1 MTFIGR
7 WFRRAGGEAPHRL
20 KDGDAFSLC
29 RDKYGVTAREGEII
43 RLLLEGKDNKDIA
56 ARLFISDHTVKNHI
70 HHIYQKLGIGN
81 RVQLVK
87 CFSSALEEPGPLI
100 SGGPAGGPRS
110 RKLLVSAL
118 VIGLIA
124 LAGAAYLLFGP
135 KKVAPP
141 TSTPQRSIAVLPFVD
156 LSATRDYEY
165 LCDGISETLIN
176 ALTRVEGLW
185 VPARTSSFFFKG
197 KAQDLQD
204 IGRKLGV
211 DTILEGSVQV
221 AGDDLRI
228 TARLADVKEGRQI
241 WSEIFNRKRA
251 DLFRIQDDITLKIVE
266 ALKVRILEERPV
278 MRRYTEKLES
288 YDLYMKGIYFY
299 NKRGQENL
307 EKALGFFR
315 SAIAVDPQ
323 YALAYAWIA
332 ETYTVIGSWAYLSPR
347 EAYSNAREAAQK
359 ALEMDNSLAE
369 AHSAM
374 ADVLYSYEYKWK
386 EAEAEYR
393 EALRLNPRYAI
404 AHSAY
409 AQFLACQGRFEESLN
424 EHARAEALDPLS
436 LMIRVVK
443 ANALIWMGQYDR
455 AVAEFDRIFEMDPGY
470 APAKEYVHQAFL
482 RKLLAEGKFEDAF
495 RECEKADDPL
505 GKGIVYGRMGRKTEG
520 RKIADEFI
528 ARSRKNPND
537 AYYAAI
543 VLFALGEDDQGFEF
557 LEKAYE
563 SHSRRMV
570 YLKTAPFFGSVR
582 TDLRFQ
588 VLLRKVGLGE

>member
-1 MTFIGR
+1 MTLFGR
-7 WFRRAGGEAPHRL
+7 LLRRTRREAPLRV
-20 KDGDAFSLC
+20 KSGDAFSLC
-29 RDKYGVTAREGEII
+29 QAKYGITAREGEII
-43 RLLLEGKDNKDIA
+43 RLLLEGKNNKEIA
-56 ARLFISDHTVKNHI
+56 AELFISDHTAKNHI

-81 RVQLVK
+81 RVQLIQ
-87 CFSSALEEPGPLI
+87 CFRSALEEPGPAASRGGAGHLRSPKFAAPALI
-100 SGGPAGGPRS
+100 
-110 RKLLVSAL
+110 V
-118 VIGLIA
+118 GLMA
-124 LAGAAYLLFGP
+124 LAAAVYLLFGP
-135 KKVAPP
+135 KKAAPP
-141 TSTPQRSIAVLPFVD
+141 ASAPQRSIAVLPFVD
-156 LSATRDYEY
+156 LSATKDYEY

-176 ALTRVEGLW
+176 ALTRIEGLW

-197 KAQDLQD
+197 KTQDLQD
-204 IGRKLGV
+204 IGRRLGV

-228 TARLADVKEGRQI
+228 TARLADVKEGRQM
-241 WSEIFNRKRA
+241 WSEIFNRKRT
-251 DLFRIQDDITLKIVE
+251 DLFAIQDDITRKIVE
-266 ALKVRILEERPV
+266 ALKVRILEEKPV

-299 NKRGQENL
+299 NKRGKENL
-307 EKALGFFR
+307 EKALGYFR

-332 ETYTVIGSWAYLSPR
+332 ETYTVIGSWGYLPPR
-347 EAYSNAREAAQK
+347 EAYSNVREAAQK

-374 ADVLYSYEYKWK
+374 ADFLYSFDYKWK

-443 ANALIWMGQYDR
+443 ANALVWMGQHNL
-455 AVAEFDRIFEMDPGY
+455 ALAEFDKVFEMDPEY
-470 APAKEYVHQAFL
+470 APAKEYLHQAFL
-482 RKLLAEGKFEDAF
+482 RKFLAEGKFEKALA
-495 RECEKADDPL
+495 ESQKADDPL
-505 GKGIVYGRMGRKTEG
+505 GMGIAYARMGRKAES

-528 ARSRKNPND
+528 VRSRKNPND

-543 VLFALGEDDQGFEF
+543 VLFALGENDQGFEF
-557 LEKAYE
+557 LDKAYE
-563 SHSRRMV
+563 SHTRRMV
-570 YLKTAPFFGSVR
+570 YLKTAPFFDSVR
-582 TDLRFQ
+582 TDPRFQ
-588 VLLRKVGLGE
+588 ALLRKVGFAE